1 MDNII
6 KIKTSNTDELIEA
19 VMMEHKNVHLAIF
32 EHSKGTSTYILTT
45 KDIQGVFELGKA
57 YGIALAKAGKAEEER
72 RRKGS
77 KTTRGKGNE

>member
-19 VMMEHKNVHLAIF
+19 VLMEHKNVHLAIF
-32 EHSKGTSTYILTT
+32 EHNKGISTYILTT
-45 KDIQGVFELGKA
+45 RDIQGIFDLGKA
-57 YGIALAKAGKAEEER
+57 YGIALAEAGKAEEEK
-72 RRKGS
+72 RKGKK